1 MVVLHAVLRAAARR
15 SSRQS
20 SSSRQLN
27 NLHLPAASTL
37 LLVTMAG
44 WCDIKQDNDDDEQ
57 GIIASGDDVRNV
69 GSFGGIGNN
78 RYWAT
83 TARQGS
89 VALCQQQ
96 SPPPRQHH
104 DNDIGSGGSNNVPRN
119 DLYAASSGNNYP
131 PPPQSSSSIVPSPFR
146 NFVATSSAYLD
157 LRIQRAVTSKRMAAE
172 KSRRTFFSVY
182 EVKFDDPLG
191 SGAYGDVYLCRERS
205 TGEECALKK
214 IPKEFT
220 DREEFAR
227 EMNTLLHIRAN
238 GGHPNICMLR
248 ENFDEEDDYMLVFD
262 LVDGGEMFE
271 HLIKHGAY
279 SEADASRLL
288 RQVASAL
295 DFIHGIG
302 VVHAGKLLLLCFFCR
317 HLGIYLVLLLDPSQ
331 LLWLSHI
338 IASLFMNHLLYLL
351 HRFEAR
357 ECHVAKDTWWCNHQA
372 H

>member
-1 MVVLHAVLRAAARR
+1 MKDEGIFDPKQFDIFHWQPPPLTITTFLTMTLHAVLRAAARL
-15 SSRQS
+15 SHSQHASR
-20 SSSRQLN
+20 RLHF
-27 NLHLPAASTL
+27 HLPAASL
-37 LLVTMAG
+37 LLVTIAG
-44 WCDIKQDNDDDEQ
+44 CWEVLHDEEQDGGGGSGTNRDDE
-57 GIIASGDDVRNV
+57 DVRNV
-69 GSFGGIGNN
+69 GN
-78 RYWAT
+78 RFWFL
-83 TARQGS
+83 RRS
-89 VALCQQQ
+89 SALCQQLQ
-96 SPPPRQHH
+96 LQQKQQTNEKVDDDTARSHT
-104 DNDIGSGGSNNVPRN
+104 SSRN
-119 DLYAASSGNNYP
+119 DYSSSGTHHHPYSQ
-131 PPPQSSSSIVPSPFR
+131 PQQHPSLVSAPFH

-157 LRIQRAVTSKRMAAE
+157 LRIQRALTSKRMAAE

-182 EVKFDDPLG
+182 EVQFNDPLG

-220 DREEFAR
+220 DRDEFQR

-302 VVHAGKLLLLCFFCR
+302 VVHAGTSS
-317 HLGIYLVLLLDPSQ
+317 HYYL
-331 LLWLSHI
+331 
-338 IASLFMNHLLYLL
+338 
-351 HRFEAR
+351 
-357 ECHVAKDTWWCNHQA
+357 
-372 H
+372 

>member
-1 MVVLHAVLRAAARR
+1 
-15 SSRQS
+15 
-20 SSSRQLN
+20 
-27 NLHLPAASTL
+27 
-37 LLVTMAG
+37 MAG
-44 WCDIKQDNDDDEQ
+44 CCDIMQDNDDDEQ
-57 GIIASGDDVRNV
+57 GIIASGDNVRNV
-69 GSFGGIGNN
+69 GSFGGIGN

-96 SPPPRQHH
+96 PPPPWQHH

-119 DLYAASSGNNYP
+119 ELYAASSGNNYP
-131 PPPQSSSSIVPSPFR
+131 SPPQSSSSSIVPSPFR

-302 VVHAGKLLLLCFFCR
+302 VVHAGTLVLLCFFVVVI
-317 HLGIYLVLLLDPSQ
+317 LVYILYFFSILLSTSLAYL
-331 LLWLSHI
+331 I
-338 IASLFMNHLLYLL
+338 
-351 HRFEAR
+351 
-357 ECHVAKDTWWCNHQA
+357 
-372 H
+372 

>member
-1 MVVLHAVLRAAARR
+1 MILHALRRAAAR
-15 SSRQS
+15 SRQS
-20 SSSRQLN
+20 QHASTRH
-27 NLHLPAASTL
+27 HLPAASL
-37 LLVTMAG
+37 LLVSIAG
-44 WCDIKQDNDDDEQ
+44 YLEIVQDGEQRDGGSDDAY
-57 GIIASGDDVRNV
+57 ASNLGNGV
-69 GSFGGIGNN
+69 FGGIGNSSSRSGN
-78 RYWAT
+78 RYWAFQRN
-83 TARQGS
+83 AN
-89 VALCQQQ
+89 ALCQQQ
-96 SPPPRQHH
+96 QQRQQANEK
-104 DNDIGSGGSNNVPRN
+104 DEIDII
-119 DLYAASSGNNYP
+119 
-131 PPPQSSSSIVPSPFR
+131 SSSNSSNGHPLSQSQPQRPIESSPFR

-182 EVKFDDPLG
+182 EVKFDEPLG

-220 DREEFAR
+220 DRDEFQR

-302 VVHAGKLLLLCFFCR
+302 VVHAGMLFS
-317 HLGIYLVLLLDPSQ
+317 ITYLAFWFTRTTSSHSFSSYAQ
-331 LLWLSHI
+331 LFI
-338 IASLFMNHLLYLL
+338 
-351 HRFEAR
+351 
-357 ECHVAKDTWWCNHQA
+357 T
-372 H
+372 

>member
-1 MVVLHAVLRAAARR
+1 MILHTLLRAAAR
-15 SSRQS
+15 SRQS
-20 SSSRQLN
+20 HHASRH
-27 NLHLPAASTL
+27 HLPAASL
-37 LLVTMAG
+37 LLVTIAG
-44 WCDIKQDNDDDEQ
+44 YLEIVHGGEQD
-57 GIIASGDDVRNV
+57 GVGDDVDTSNIGNV
-69 GSFGGIGNN
+69 VFDGIGSSGSRSGN
-78 RYWAT
+78 RFWAFQ
-83 TARQGS
+83 RN
-89 VALCQQQ
+89 ALCQQQ
-96 SPPPRQHH
+96 RQRQHA
-104 DNDIGSGGSNNVPRN
+104 NEKADIV
-119 DLYAASSGNNYP
+119 DT
-131 PPPQSSSSIVPSPFR
+131 SSSNSSNDHPPSQPQRPMESSPFR

-220 DREEFAR
+220 DRDEFQR

-302 VVHAGKLLLLCFFCR
+302 VVHAGMLFSYLFASWFTSTTSSHSFSSYGKLF
-317 HLGIYLVLLLDPSQ
+317 I
-331 LLWLSHI
+331 
-338 IASLFMNHLLYLL
+338 
-351 HRFEAR
+351 
-357 ECHVAKDTWWCNHQA
+357 T
-372 H
+372 